1 MFGAKKNNTKIIEQL
16 EKKCNGLGDILRSIG
31 NTMAVIEF
39 TTDGVILE
47 ANQNFLTTMKY
58 SLSESRVSIIV
69 CFVCLKLLILQHIV
83 IFGKI

>member
-1 MFGAKKNNTKIIEQL
+1 MFGAKKNNTEIIEQL

-58 SLSESRVSIIV
+58 SLSEIKGNIIV

>member
-39 TTDGVILE
+39 YYRWRYFRGKSKFFNNYEILPFRD
-47 ANQNFLTTMKY
+47 Q
-58 SLSESRVSIIV
+58 
-69 CFVCLKLLILQHIV
+69 
-83 IFGKI
+83 G